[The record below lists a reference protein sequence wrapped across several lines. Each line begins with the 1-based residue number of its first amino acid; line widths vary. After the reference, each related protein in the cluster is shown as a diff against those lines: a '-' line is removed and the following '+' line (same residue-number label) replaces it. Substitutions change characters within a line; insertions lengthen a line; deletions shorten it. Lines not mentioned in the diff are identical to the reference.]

1 MRRPRLRGRLP
12 TNTRVRRTYRTGV
25 SRRLGSPRPARPASS
40 RLPAGPLTVE
50 TLRRR
55 LVHAL
60 ENTCVGKPHAAES
73 DDVRIGVVELDD
85 ERGALLQT
93 GGLDDRVRQGQ
104 LVSGTQAR
112 GRNEVVHSYRMG

>member
-1 MRRPRLRGRLP
+1 MRRPRLRARLP
-12 TNTRVRRTYRTGV
+12 TSTRVRRTYRTGA

-40 RLPAGPLTVE
+40 RLPAGPLTIE
-50 TLRRR
+50 IFRRR

-60 ENTCVGKPHAAES
+60 ESTCVGMPHAPES

-93 GGLDDRVRQGQ
+93 GGLDDRVRPGQ
-104 LVSGTQAR
+104 LGAVTKGR
-112 GRNEVVHSYRMG
+112 G